1 MSAFS
6 FNRNNAP
13 RDNTIPPSTPRRSDQ
28 PGGGT
33 GSTPRQQNTT
43 PSQRDRGNQS
53 NQDTPS
59 QRDRGHEP
67 HGDLSDDE
75 DLPDPITALQ
85 NARLASSKGPTPQGR
100 RQIHV
105 QREPDLED
113 DDEGEGIPQ
122 LPSSALFAP
131 STKKSIAVTVRLL
144 NWSGLLTLIIHVI
157 GLGNHLC
164 STSPAHSGPRSD

>member
-6 FNRNNAP
+6 LNRNNAP
-13 RDNTIPPSTPRRSDQ
+13 RDNAMPPSTPRRSNQ

-43 PSQRDRGNQS
+43 PSQRDRGHQ
-53 NQDTPS
+53 
-59 QRDRGHEP
+59 P
-67 HGDLSDDE
+67 HGDLSDEE
-75 DLPDPITALQ
+75 DLPDPSKALQ
-85 NARLASSKGPTPQGR
+85 DARLASSKEPTTQR
-100 RQIHV
+100 RRLQEE
-105 QREPDLED
+105 RDLED

-122 LPSSALFAP
+122 RPSSALFAP
-131 STKKSIAVTVRLL
+131 STKKSISVTVRLL